1 MESLTWTG
9 YAPAALVT
17 IALVLLFNHLFN
29 RNRKYN
35 LPPGPKPWPI
45 IGNFDLIGELP
56 HRSLDKLSKKYGPIM
71 SLRYGS
77 VPVVVGSSVEMAR
90 LFLQT
95 HDFACCGRPKLAA
108 GKYTTQNYS
117 NMGWSQYDPYLR
129 QARKLCF
136 MQLFSAKRLASYEH
150 LRIEELNWLLK
161 KILQHKGNEK
171 PVLVNSYLTNLNLN
185 VISRIVLGRKYVDEG
200 DQSSILQFNEFRDI
214 LDEFF
219 FLNGVLNL
227 GDWIPCLKFLDVQ
240 GYEKRMKTLARNFD
254 RLLEH
259 ALVEHR
265 ARRKAEGENWVP
277 RDTLD
282 VLLELEDDPSLEV
295 KLGANEIKGLT
306 QVWSHL
312 FLLYRFFLFCSLG
325 LNPLVRK
332 WSMAHKLID
341 CVIFTKN
348 CI

>member
-161 KILQHKGNEK
+161 KILQHKGSEK